1 MPHNL
6 CEQIDYEEIVKYFE
20 AYPEEVKSGLY
31 VSTTNSESR
40 RQRVK
45 QSNKLQWVHLQ
56 IRQQH
61 LQLSYHITN

>member
-45 QSNKLQWVHLQ
+45 QSNKLQ
-56 IRQQH
+56 
-61 LQLSYHITN
+61 